1 MKIRCPDLYPRKK
14 HTMYTERVATYLRQ
28 NVGIDPAILAAD
40 LGLTPRFIISYQR
53 KLGLR
58 PFTTGN
64 PNSRVR
70 AQRVGL
76 VTLRA
81 NR

>member
-14 HTMYTERVATYLRQ
+14 HQMYTDRVANYLRQ
-28 NVGIDPAILAAD
+28 NIGIDPAILAQD
-40 LGLTPRFIISYQR
+40 LGLSLRFIISYQR

-64 PNSRVR
+64 PNSRIKR
-70 AQRVGL
+70 
-76 VTLRA
+76 
-81 NR
+81 